1 MPPSP
6 KVLILDLSKHYGGS
20 NSRILSLMTRSKPGI
35 MGLAGLRNGVI
46 TKQALQMGLN
56 VHAVSGHKADPRL
69 LLRLM
74 NVIREEGY
82 NVLDSQNIQS
92 KFWANL
98 AARFTKTALVST
110 LNSWYAHEHSTTL
123 IKGRFYTSLELLTN
137 QNLDLYIT
145 VSEKDRQM
153 LLNSGIPEQAV
164 ELIYN
169 TIDLDVSTIPSDGEW
184 LRKQFD
190 LPPQAIVCTG
200 IGRLVPQKGFD
211 ILIDAF
217 AKIAAQAPDLYCLI
231 IGEGEEKEKLSE
243 QIRTAGLENRIRLIG
258 YHDRSKAMSILKS
271 SDMFVMPSRYEG
283 TPIALL
289 EAAALA
295 RPILA
300 ACAGGIPELVKHEQQ
315 AYLVPTHDPEALAKG
330 FVKLAVDREYAR
342 QLGEN
347 AQQHVRERF
356 NPEAQVKETWA
367 AYEKALAR
375 HNARGT

>member
-1 MPPSP
+1 MPHSP

-20 NSRILSLMTRSKPGI
+20 NSRILSLMTRSKPGTI
-35 MGLAGLRNGVI
+35 GLAGLKNGVI
-46 TKQALQMGLN
+46 TRQAQQMGLR
-56 VHAVSGHKADPRL
+56 VHALSGHKADPRL
-69 LLRLM
+69 LFRLM
-74 NVIREEGY
+74 QVIRHEGY

-98 AARFTKTALVST
+98 AAILTGTALVST

-123 IKGRFYTSLELLTN
+123 VKGKLYTSLELLTN
-137 QNLDLYIT
+137 QSLDLYIT

-153 LLNSGIPEQAV
+153 LLRSGIPEEAI

-169 TIDLDVSTIPSDGEW
+169 TIDLDVSAIPGDSGSLKKE
-184 LRKQFD
+184 FG

-211 ILIDAF
+211 ILIEAF
-217 AKIAAQAPDLYCLI
+217 ARIATQAPDLYCLI
-231 IGEGEEKEKLSE
+231 IGEGDDKGKLSE
-243 QIRTAGLENRIRLIG
+243 RIRLAGLETRVRLLG
-258 YHDRSKAMSILKS
+258 YQDRSKAMSILKS
-271 SDMFVMPSRYEG
+271 SDIFVMPSRYEG

-300 ACAGGIPELVKHEQQ
+300 ACAGGIPELVAHEQH
-315 AYLVPTHDPEALAKG
+315 AYLVPTHDPEALAQG
-330 FVKLAVDREYAR
+330 FLKLALDHEYAHRLGQNAR
-342 QLGEN
+342 QR
-347 AQQHVRERF
+347 VRERF
-356 NPEAQVKETWA
+356 NPESQVNETWE

-375 HNARGT
+375 HRARGK